1 MFHDV
6 SGIHIVEVVKRI
18 SDMFVSV
25 PVDNP
30 AVTGEY
36 PADIDLREAL

>member
-1 MFHDV
+1 MMYL
-6 SGIHIVEVVKRI
+6 GIHTAETFQRI
-18 SDMFVSV
+18 SDMFISV

-30 AVTGEY
+30 AVTRED